1 MREGAN
7 VKAWVWAFGAGFLVT
22 LPLLFFDYGGEENAE
37 LKRAVRAVRY
47 LADEMHVRPSSFWAI
62 EGDKTPEEFIDWMF
76 SPIGSAEWAPAGPAE
91 RPRPLV
97 KQAPNAIPR
106 VPRSVRIVAEAP
118 EAGAGRQLVLKADSE
133 RGLIVAEAY
142 EDPGGSPAFTEEW
155 PLLEDDA
162 S

>member
-1 MREGAN
+1 MGEGAN

-22 LPLLFFDYGGEENAE
+22 LPLLFFDYGKPEHAE

-47 LADEMHVRPSSFWAI
+47 LADEKHAQPSSFWAI
-62 EGDKTPEEFIDWMF
+62 EGEKTPEDFIDWMF

-91 RPRPLV
+91 RTRPRGR
-97 KQAPNAIPR
+97 QAPNAIPR
-106 VPRSVRIVAEAP
+106 VPRSVRIVADLP

-133 RGLIVAEAY
+133 RGLIVALAY
-142 EDPGGSPAFTEEW
+142 EDPGGAPAFIEEW

-162 S
+162 P